1 MRDPATLSRYIDQP
15 LFHMIGTEADKLSV
29 DAYLVGGY
37 VRDLLLGRATSDIDV
52 VSVGRGIDLARAVHE
67 AWGKGAHISVFA
79 NFGTAQVKK
88 KGIELEF
95 VGARRESYRRN
106 SRKPIVEDGTLEEDQ
121 ARRDFTINAMALCLN
136 AGRFGELLDPFYG
149 LADLQDCVLRTP
161 LDPDVTFSDDPLRM
175 MRGIRFAS
183 QLGFFLDEYTYDGI
197 VHNASRIEIVSMER
211 ITTEL
216 NKIMLSPKPSIGLE
230 LLERTGLMKILL
242 PELLAL
248 KGTEIV
254 EGKGHKDN
262 LNHTY
267 AVVDNVAKRSDN
279 LYLRWAALLHDIA
292 KPVTKRYDRR
302 TGWTFYNHD
311 FVGAKMTKKM
321 FRRLKLPLDQ
331 PCKYVEKMVGLH
343 MRPAQLAD
351 EGVSDS
357 AIRRL
362 LFDAGDDIDDLMQL
376 VEADITS
383 KNPIKVRRYLD
394 NYAVVRQKLTEIE
407 EKDRIRNFSPPVSGT
422 EIMEYFALKPSR
434 TVGELKEAVKTA
446 ILDGV
451 IPNEHDAAWNFVLK
465 EAEKMG
471 LKPADHA

>member
-15 LFHMIGTEADKLSV
+15 LFHMIGTEADKLGV

-37 VRDLLLGRATSDIDV
+37 VRDLLLGRTTSDIDV

-88 KGIELEF
+88 RGIELEF

-279 LYLRWAALLHDIA
+279 LYLRWAALMHDIA

-434 TVGELKEAVKTA
+434 PVGELKEAVKTA

-465 EAEKMG
+465 EAERMG
-471 LKPADHA
+471 LKPVDHA